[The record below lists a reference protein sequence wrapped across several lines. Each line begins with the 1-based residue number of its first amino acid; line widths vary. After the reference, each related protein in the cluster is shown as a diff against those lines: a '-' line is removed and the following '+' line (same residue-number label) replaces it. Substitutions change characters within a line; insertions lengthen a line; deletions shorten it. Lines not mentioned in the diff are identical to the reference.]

1 MVDAQ
6 NTKGHTAQ
14 LAQANL
20 AWMRYAFHDAR
31 MAEMCAAIDRINRL
45 GDESVGAVWR
55 YQTTGGDAT
64 DVRVLEDP
72 RILFNLTTWRS
83 LDHLRLYVYRSEH
96 VAFVRRRREWFIPPP
111 KDPVVLWWVTAGTRP
126 GVDEAMARFDRLWR
140 QGPSAE
146 AFTFKEAYDPDGRL
160 VGTN

>member
-1 MVDAQ
+1 MVDGERL
-6 NTKGHTAQ
+6 KGHTAQ

-20 AWMRYAFHDAR
+20 AWMRYALDDTR
-31 MAEMCAAIDRINRL
+31 MAEMYAGIDRINRL
-45 GDESVGAVWR
+45 GDESVGAIWR

-83 LDHLRLYVYRSEH
+83 LDDLRRYVYRSEH

-111 KDPVVLWWVTAGTRP
+111 KTPVVLWWVTAGKRP
-126 GVDEAMARFDRLWR
+126 GVDEAMARFDWLWCH
-140 QGPSAE
+140 GPSAE
-146 AFTFKEAYDPDGRL
+146 AFTFNEAYDPDGRP
-160 VGTN
+160 VGSN